1 MAGLAHPSGLVR
13 RHERRGD
20 FGHGSEMANECMM
33 ALLTVL
39 TGMLDLIKQGF
50 SCTGRWKALQE
61 GRRMANGIS
70 VLRVHADRGIAGQ
83 AKDI

>member
-50 SCTGRWKALQE
+50 SCTGRWKGAP
-61 GRRMANGIS
+61 GRP
-70 VLRVHADRGIAGQ
+70 ADGERDFGTQGAC
-83 AKDI
+83 